1 MRIAGLYA
9 VTPDVDDTGLLVA
22 KVTAA
27 ISGGATMVQYRH
39 KSAAASR
46 KLEQARALAAACSGR
61 ALFIVN
67 DDASLARAVAADGV
81 HVGEDDGAVTQA
93 RAIVGADRIV
103 GVSCYNELARAR
115 RMAAEGA
122 DYLAFGSFYA
132 SNVKPLAR
140 RATPSLLH
148 DARSLRLPL
157 VAIGGIT
164 AANAGAL
171 VHAGADAVAVI
182 SELFDHDE
190 PAAVTRAAA
199 AIASIFQSQRP
210 PSGSP

>member
-9 VTPDVDDTGLLVA
+9 VTPDIDDTALLVG
-22 KVTAA
+22 KVRAA

-39 KSAAASR
+39 KSAAAPL

-93 RAIVGADRIV
+93 RAIVGADLIV

-115 RMAAEGA
+115 RMAEEGA
-122 DYLAFGSFYA
+122 NYLAFGSFHA
-132 SNVKPLAR
+132 SSVKPLAR
-140 RATPSLLH
+140 RASPSLLH
-148 DARSLRLPL
+148 DARTLRLPL

-182 SELFDHDE
+182 SDLFDHDE
-190 PAAVTRAAA
+190 LAAVSRAAA
-199 AIASIFQSQRP
+199 AIASMFQPLRP
-210 PSGSP
+210 TPGSP

>member
-9 VTPDVDDTGLLVA
+9 VTPDVDDTALLVA
-22 KVTAA
+22 KVTWA
-27 ISGGATMVQYRH
+27 ITGGALMIQYRH
-39 KSAAASR
+39 KSATPSL
-46 KLEQARALAAACSGR
+46 KLDQARALAAACRGR

-67 DDASLARAVAADGV
+67 DDASLAHAVGADGV
-81 HVGEDDGAVTQA
+81 HVGEDDGAVAEA
-93 RAIVGADRIV
+93 RAIVGVGKII
-103 GVSCYNELARAR
+103 GVSCYNDLARAQ

-132 SNVKPLAR
+132 SSVKPQAR
-140 RATPSLLH
+140 RAALALLQ
-148 DARSLRLPL
+148 DARPLGLPL

-171 VHAGADAVAVI
+171 IHAGVDAVAVI

-199 AIASIFQSQRP
+199 AIAALFPSQLRP
-210 PSGSP
+210 PGSP